1 MPRTPDF
8 QASDIDLAAAIMT
21 ATGERPE
28 ISRDPGRELGTFHY
42 PAVDAVHAVA
52 LAYASVTM
60 DKQYKGNMTMTPYHS
75 IAANARR
82 IQLLLRAD
90 FPALQVSVYVA
101 RIRAACAYLSVG
113 DKDKPEAK

>member
-8 QASDIDLAAAIMT
+8 QTSDIDLAAAIMT

-52 LAYASVTM
+52 LAYASGDLVQPV
-60 DKQYKGNMTMTPYHS
+60 KRF
-75 IAANARR
+75 AACRAWLYRQVRTARR
-82 IQLLLRAD
+82 GAQ
-90 FPALQVSVYVA
+90 
-101 RIRAACAYLSVG
+101 
-113 DKDKPEAK
+113 